1 MPRDQDDL
9 SPQPAIG
16 KVTAQRPQMVNGGQP
31 AATANPRQGAGYGLS
46 RQLPRSAGTTLTKE
60 PGRVVRSERPR
71 GCGSG
76 FGTPRPPGPRKPAS
90 FPDVEGRNSYGHLA
104 QGKQAAHTRQSIY
117 GESRVSLPYVK
128 GGGRSAVTI
137 VSLLARGR
145 PPQAAARRAGLEFVE
160 KLLTT
165 TSPAR
170 TRRSGTPACFARV
183 PHRRIAGRAGSWSE
197 S

>member
-76 FGTPRPPGPRKPAS
+76 FGTPRPPGPPEA
-90 FPDVEGRNSYGHLA
+90 G
-104 QGKQAAHTRQSIY
+104 
-117 GESRVSLPYVK
+117 
-128 GGGRSAVTI
+128 I
-137 VSLLARGR
+137 V
-145 PPQAAARRAGLEFVE
+145 P
-160 KLLTT
+160 
-165 TSPAR
+165 
-170 TRRSGTPACFARV
+170 
-183 PHRRIAGRAGSWSE
+183 
-197 S
+197 